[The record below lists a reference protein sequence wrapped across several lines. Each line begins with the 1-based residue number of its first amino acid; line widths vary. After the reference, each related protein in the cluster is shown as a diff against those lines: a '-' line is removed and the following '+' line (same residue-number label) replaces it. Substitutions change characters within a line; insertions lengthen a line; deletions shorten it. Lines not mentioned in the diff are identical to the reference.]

1 MISIW
6 NRREVYMG
14 FDIDQLAEVRRTLTD
29 AGIPFIQRAGN
40 QTIRSRMGSFGE
52 HSRYSVLNYIY
63 VHKDDLDRAHAALRI
78 SVIR

>member
-29 AGIPFIQRAGN
+29 AGISFIQRSGN
-40 QTIRSRMGSFGE
+40 HTARSRMGSFGE
-52 HSRYSVLNYIY
+52 HSQYSALNYIY
-63 VHKDDLDRAHAALRI
+63 VHKEDLERAHAALRI